1 MQAGDEP
8 AAAQRGAALQLVGG
22 DRGVEVR
29 GWWQGAHPCSLQPL
43 TLTSF
48 SQVEI
53 KDIVW
58 PGEALKPPEGVPEKR
73 FLSITFLE
81 EDPYIMLNSPTTCT
95 GATKGTICQIVPDWD
110 LEGVNITEEV
120 TNPNSTKFKCCSGFC
135 VDLIRKF
142 SVDLAFDYA
151 LKRVKDGQW
160 GGIVNGSWNGLV
172 AELIRHETDLVMTS
186 LKINSARESVIDFS
200 VPFLETGITILVSKR
215 TGIMS
220 PTGIYG
226 LCHYNDGE
234 YLFSSPS
241 IS

>member
-1 MQAGDEP
+1 M
-8 AAAQRGAALQLVGG
+8 
-22 DRGVEVR
+22 EVR
-29 GWWQGAHPCSLQPL
+29 GWWQGAPSFLSKHLLESSLC
-43 TLTSF
+43 
-48 SQVEI
+48 QVEI

-186 LKINSARESVIDFS
+186 LKINSARER
-200 VPFLETGITILVSKR
+200 VS
-215 TGIMS
+215 
-220 PTGIYG
+220 
-226 LCHYNDGE
+226 
-234 YLFSSPS
+234 S
-241 IS
+241 ISQFPSSKQESQYWSAREQG